1 LAQRVSTASEPAH
14 GQEVRMTE
22 LWLTTAEV
30 AERLRVTE
38 DTVRRWIRNGDLPV
52 LNLGGSRAGYRIRE
66 ADLDA
71 FIAERY
77 GPLGKDAA

>member
-1 LAQRVSTASEPAH
+1 MAGRTPDV
-14 GQEVRMTE
+14 
-22 LWLTTAEV
+22 WLTTAEV

-38 DTVRRWIRNGDLPV
+38 DTVRRWVRNGNLPV

-66 ADLDA
+66 SDLDA

>member
-1 LAQRVSTASEPAH
+1 
-14 GQEVRMTE
+14 MTE
-22 LWLTTAEV
+22 RTTAVWLTTAEV

-52 LNLGGSRAGYRIRE
+52 LNLGGFRAGHRIRD
-66 ADLDA
+66 ADLEA

-77 GPLGKDAA
+77 GPRGKTTRRSR